1 MVFEGQLCGLIVAVR
16 EDIPW
21 AYMAP
26 IEPILEDIKSKLGT
40 TDVRL
45 PGRGEVES
53 LSRNRLLASPK
64 A

>member
-1 MVFEGQLCGLIVAVR
+1 VAIR

-26 IEPILEDIKSKLGT
+26 IGPILEDIKSKLGT

-45 PGRGEVES
+45 PRRGEIET
-53 LSRNRLLASPK
+53 LSRIRLLAPNL
-64 A
+64 